1 MKAYSVDF
9 RQKIVDAYENKEG
22 SIRQVAKRFKV
33 APSFVQKLLKRYQEV
48 ESLSPLPHGG
58 GFSSK
63 LVGKIDV
70 IEQLLDEK
78 NDATLKEL
86 SQGFQKKTGIQVSS
100 STICRALQKLKL
112 TRKKNTA
119 RSSSRKWASPTAA
132 GRILASR
139 SRNWTTRLDFYRW
152 DGYEFRTE

>member
-63 LVGKIDV
+63 LVRKIDV

-119 RSSSRKWASPTAA
+119 RSSSRK
-132 GRILASR
+132 
-139 SRNWTTRLDFYRW
+139 
-152 DGYEFRTE
+152 

>member
-112 TRKKNTA
+112 TRKKKHCTQLKQKVSESN
-119 RSSSRKWASPTAA
+119 
-132 GRILASR
+132 GC
-139 SRNWTTRLDFYRW
+139 
-152 DGYEFRTE
+152 G

>member
-1 MKAYSVDF
+1 MKAYSLDF

-33 APSFVQKLLKRYQEV
+33 APSFVQKLLKRFQEG

-86 SQGFQKKTGIQVSS
+86 CQGFQKKTGIQVSS
-100 STICRALQKLKL
+100 STICRVLQKLKL

-119 RSSSRKWASPTAA
+119 PSSSRK
-132 GRILASR
+132 
-139 SRNWTTRLDFYRW
+139 
-152 DGYEFRTE
+152 